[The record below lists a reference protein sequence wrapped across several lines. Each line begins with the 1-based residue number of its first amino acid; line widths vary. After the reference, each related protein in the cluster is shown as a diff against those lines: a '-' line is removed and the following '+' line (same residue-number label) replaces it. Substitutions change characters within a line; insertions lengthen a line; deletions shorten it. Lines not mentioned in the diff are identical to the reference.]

1 MAWSRKD
8 EMESEETRLRGE
20 KLREARATAR
30 AKRMSR
36 GDAGRSVGSAKGGRE
51 DDMPGKR
58 DVRTE
63 NRGRE
68 AGEDVGVSDRDNS
81 SGMDDARM
89 QERVGAAIGEFSEVQ
104 IETMKGFYDEM
115 KEAEGGQAD
124 VRQTQKRR

>member
-1 MAWSRKD
+1 MAWSGKD

-20 KLREARATAR
+20 KLRKARATSR
-30 AKRMSR
+30 AKRMGR
-36 GDAGRSVGSAKGGRE
+36 GGAGRSVGSAKGGRE

-58 DVRTE
+58 EVRTE

-81 SGMDDARM
+81 SGMDGARM

-104 IETMKGFYDEM
+104 IKTMKGFYDE
-115 KEAEGGQAD
+115 
-124 VRQTQKRR
+124 